1 MNTPLCILGA
11 DKYRTKC
18 QYCNIDRVKGTF
30 TCSVDDKIL
39 ARPSINIEGKEEIE
53 NYYLISNT
61 SCNYKKFKKIK
72 QLVEKKTLPSK
83 G

>member
-30 TCSVDDKIL
+30 TCSVDDLLL
-39 ARPSINIEGKEEIE
+39 AKPFKNIEGDEEIN

-61 SCNYKKFKKIK
+61 NCNYKKFKKVK
-72 QLVEKKTLPSK
+72 QQIEKKSLPNK
-83 G
+83 N